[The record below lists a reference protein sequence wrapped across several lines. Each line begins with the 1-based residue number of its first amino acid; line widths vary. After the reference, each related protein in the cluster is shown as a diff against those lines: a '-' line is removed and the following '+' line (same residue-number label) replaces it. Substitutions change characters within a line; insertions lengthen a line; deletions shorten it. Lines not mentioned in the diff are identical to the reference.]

1 MKVKVFTD
9 RTNFI
14 PEELAKEY
22 ELSYVDFS
30 ILMEDGAYK
39 ENTINREDFI
49 NKMKDMDPYP
59 TTSQPNAHDY
69 LEPFQ
74 KTLNEG
80 YDHIFYVA
88 ISKNLSNAQ
97 NSANIAIKK
106 LKKGQVTIYDSEIMG
121 PSEGIIALTASRL
134 FKKGK
139 SVDEVI
145 TYLDSFKDKIYGAG
159 LSSSFDALFKT
170 GKVKKGA
177 AISVIS
183 SVMKLKPMFEFNFEK
198 GLISLGG
205 GKGFKGAVKKIMEN
219 IQEKTDPETEYVLIL
234 SDVISPDIMK
244 TMEKEIK
251 KIRKIKEV
259 YYWPI
264 TVVAAHTL
272 GKGAVTAVLG
282 PSWEI

>member
-9 RTNFI
+9 FTTFI
-14 PEELAKEY
+14 PKELAKEY
-22 ELSYVDFS
+22 DIDFIELS
-30 ILMEDGAYK
+30 ILMEDGAHK
-39 ENTINREDFI
+39 EESIDREDFI

-59 TTSQPNAHDY
+59 TTSQANAHDF

-74 KTLNEG
+74 KVLSEG
-80 YDHIFYVA
+80 YDHVFY
-88 ISKNLSNAQ
+88 IGLSLNLSNSQ

-106 LKKGQVTIYDSEIMG
+106 LKKEQATIYDSEIMA
-121 PSEGIIALTASRL
+121 PCQGIMALSASRL

-139 SVDEVI
+139 SIDEVI
-145 TYLDSFKDKIYGAG
+145 TYLDSLKDKIYGAG
-159 LSSSFDALFKT
+159 LSSSFDILFKT

-177 AISVIS
+177 AISMIS
-183 SVMKLKPMFEFNFEK
+183 SVMQLKPMFELNFEK
-198 GLISLGG
+198 GIISLGG
-205 GKGFKGAVKKIMEN
+205 GKGFKGAVKKIIEN
-219 IQEKTDPETEYVLIL
+219 IQEKTDSETEYVLIL
-234 SDVISPDIMK
+234 SDALSPDLMM

-264 TVVAAHTL
+264 SVVAAHTL

>member
-9 RTNFI
+9 VTTFI
-14 PEELAKEY
+14 PEKLAKEY
-22 ELSYVDFS
+22 DIDFTELSV
-30 ILMEDGAYK
+30 LMEDGAHK
-39 ENTINREDFI
+39 EKSIEREDFI

-69 LEPFQ
+69 IESFKKILS
-74 KTLNEG
+74 EG
-80 YDHIFYVA
+80 YDHVFYIA
-88 ISKNLSNAQ
+88 LSLNLSNAQ
-97 NSANIAIKK
+97 NSAHQAVKK
-106 LKKGQVTIYDSEIMG
+106 LKTGQVTIYDSEIMA
-121 PSEGIIALTASRL
+121 PCQGIMALSASRL

-139 SVDEVI
+139 SIDEVV
-145 TYLDSFKDKIYGAG
+145 TYLDGLKDKIYGAG
-159 LSSSFDALFKT
+159 LSSSFDILFKT

-177 AISVIS
+177 AISMIS

-198 GLISLGG
+198 GIISLGG

-219 IQEKTDPETEYVLIL
+219 IQEKTDSEAEHVLIL
-234 SDVISPDIMK
+234 SDALSPDLMM

-264 TVVAAHTL
+264 SVIAAHTL